1 MLHIVTLILITLG
14 TALLFFSIRKVN
26 IIYRKDAN
34 IGWRALRVLVIF
46 FIVANLGVFY
56 YFYLQ
61 ISINTPDI
69 IVGLIMVGVG
79 GFVFQVTR
87 FCLQNLVKLEKL
99 SIEERNNS
107 LHDSLTG
114 LPNRQFLMES
124 LQQLVE
130 EERPFSL
137 FIIDLNRFKQIND
150 AFGHYY
156 GDLLLI
162 QIGERI
168 TKALPPSN
176 QIYRLGGDEFALI
189 TRNADTANIQHVVEI
204 IHFCLEATFEVESYE
219 LSIGASVGVTY
230 FPANSRDLGTLLQQA
245 DLAMYAS
252 KKHSNVF
259 TEYNE
264 SLQTGAAEKVNIAS
278 QLKIAIQLQQ
288 FELWYQ
294 PIIDLKTG
302 EIHGAEALIRWP
314 RPDGSFI
321 PPDKFIKIAEQSALI
336 TRISDWVIH
345 KVTEDISYFTS
356 KGLDLRIHI
365 NLSVKDLQDVLIAP
379 KLRKI
384 LDKHTT
390 QAHQLMLEITESAMM
405 TDISQVKKTMTQI
418 SEAGLVFSIDDFGTG
433 YSSLALL
440 RDLPVGQI
448 KIDRSFITHMANNKA
463 DLAIVKSTIYLG
475 QNLECNVV
483 AEGVEDAEAEALLI
497 ELGCDYAQGYYYS
510 KPKNID
516 DFIEYLQKYNNDH
529 KLTNSQSPD

>member
-1 MLHIVTLILITLG
+1 MLHIITLLLIALG

-26 IIYRKDAN
+26 IIYSKDTN
-34 IGWRALRVLVIF
+34 IGWRALRILVIF

-69 IVGLIMVGVG
+69 IVGMIMVGVG
-79 GFVFQVTR
+79 AFVFQVTR
-87 FCLQNLVKLEKL
+87 FCLQSLWKLENSAL
-99 SIEERNNS
+99 QERNNS
-107 LHDSLTG
+107 LHDNLTG
-114 LPNRQFLMES
+114 LPNRKFLMES
-124 LQQLVE
+124 LQQHVDVS
-130 EERPFSL
+130 RHFNL

-162 QIGERI
+162 QIGERL
-168 TKALPPSN
+168 TKALPAGN
-176 QIYRLGGDEFALI
+176 RIYRLGGDEFALI
-189 TRNADTANIQHVVEI
+189 SSDADIANIQHIVEI
-204 IHFCLEATFEVESYE
+204 IHHCLEATFEVESYE
-219 LSIGASVGVTY
+219 LSIGASVGVTH
-230 FPANSRDLGTLLQQA
+230 FPANSRDIGALLQQA

-252 KKHSNVF
+252 KKHSKLF
-259 TEYNE
+259 TEYSE
-264 SLQTGAAEKVNIAS
+264 SLQTGAAEKVSIAG
-278 QLKIAIQLQQ
+278 QLKIAIKQQQ

-314 RPDGSFI
+314 KPDGSFI

-345 KVTEDISYFTS
+345 KVNEDISYFNS

-384 LDKHTT
+384 LDKHST

-405 TDISQVKKTMTQI
+405 TDISQVKKTMAQI

-448 KIDRSFITHMANNKA
+448 KIDRSFITNMANNQA

-475 QNLECNVV
+475 QNLDCNVV

-516 DFIEYLQKYNNDH
+516 DFVEYLQKYNTDH
-529 KLTNSQSPD
+529 DLAKPAKS